1 MVDAQCFSDRS
12 PTRLGSRASHTYR
25 SANKAEHQRNKSWK
39 IYRINKSGFDPEDL
53 VRRVEFQT
61 SAIAPGGILLLLLVV
76 SNSAIGLVTRS
87 WYVILCDAF
96 TFCYYIS
103 QDFRWI
109 YSASAREQQQSR
121 SRWKRIKGQEEAC
134 DDDYRGNSTLPCT
147 HCKPARSLQ
156 NNESSSKG
164 KNSTEG
170 NSNQSEEMQL
180 LY

>member
-12 PTRLGSRASHTYR
+12 PTRLGSPASHTYR

-109 YSASAREQQQSR
+109 YSASAREQQ
-121 SRWKRIKGQEEAC
+121 
-134 DDDYRGNSTLPCT
+134 
-147 HCKPARSLQ
+147 
-156 NNESSSKG
+156 
-164 KNSTEG
+164 
-170 NSNQSEEMQL
+170 
-180 LY
+180 